1 MIKSFKD
8 FDDVL
13 KSQKIYEAAEDS
25 NFEDIGD
32 IFDEKG
38 VERPELLSDNKF
50 LLKISRVV
58 LRRLR
63 KSGLGA
69 FGLHPLVVK
78 IDNIPGVHFYN
89 YDDPTMNIVICRN
102 TNVKYVYLFREF
114 KMGEK
119 NVADLVLSTSNL
131 GFTDII
137 DTMISRLTP
146 SNIEEALATVDG
158 DSWMIKGVYG
168 GVSVTKDDMIKSG
181 KLSVDVRKSI
191 LNKVIDAKVGAMF
204 TWIPKQKYICDEI
217 LKVWGDVKD
226 QIVKKI
232 SIIFWLAVNG
242 SSEIDE
248 KIINEIKDTVF
259 NKISSED
266 SDIKEYNNLNAHLS
280 DGSDIGIDKT
290 TLKEDT
296 EEFMKNMDQI
306 YNIAK
311 LMCKYV
317 KNNCQLDKNDWGI
330 LRKRGL
336 LITGKAGAGKSKA
349 VEKALKESNMRENVD
364 YFKVSSGNTS
374 APSLFKKFYDYN
386 GKLLIFD
393 DSAELFNA
401 SYKISFWKQALEA
414 NPDDATVE
422 LSSLSKDGEKIGDNI
437 YIPGALTR
445 QQRYYVEVGESSR
458 KEKEAF
464 RKEEFSRLEAQYRK
478 ETGDTSS
485 LTKTQEAGF
494 FLEVDRL
501 WKEREEKKKPK
512 MPNRFNYKGV
522 VIVIS
527 NNSRDVFKQE
537 VGGENWVAID
547 RRMRNFDLAPGAQ
560 SMWEYIKTTI
570 LAQTEDSSLSDDERL
585 IPVDMVEELIKEV
598 EMLLEDKNYQ
608 NINFGY
614 FSDDM
619 HKIFNSPDAIDD
631 WKYEL
636 KKLMSK

>member
-8 FDDVL
+8 FDDAL
-13 KSQKIYEAAEDS
+13 KSQKIYEAVEDS
-25 NFEDIGD
+25 NFEDNGDVIG
-32 IFDEKG
+32 EKDAEG
-38 VERPELLSDNKF
+38 PELLSDNKF

-58 LRRLR
+58 LRKLR

-69 FGLHPLVVK
+69 FGLHPLVVN

-102 TNVKYVYLFREF
+102 TNVKYAYLFREF

-119 NVADLVLSTSNL
+119 NVADLVLSTSKL

-137 DTMISRLTP
+137 DSLISRLTP
-146 SNIEEALATVDG
+146 SNIEEALATDNW
-158 DSWMIKGVYG
+158 SFKGYG
-168 GVSVTKDDMIKSG
+168 NVSVTKDDMIKCG
-181 KLSVDVRKSI
+181 QMSVGARKSI
-191 LNKVIDAKVGAMF
+191 LNKCLESSKGAG
-204 TWIPKQKYICDEI
+204 TLISWIPTQNYICKEI
-217 LKVWGDVKD
+217 DKLWGGYKE
-226 QIVKKI
+226 QYVKKV
-232 SIIFWLAVNG
+232 SIIFYTAAKG
-242 SSEIDE
+242 DDTIDE
-248 KIINEIKDTVF
+248 KIVGEIKATAF
-259 NKISSED
+259 NMISSKD
-266 SDIKEYNNLNAHLS
+266 SDIKEYSNLNAFLS
-280 DGSDIGIDKT
+280 DGSDIGTDPT
-290 TLKEDT
+290 TLKKDT

-306 YNIAK
+306 YDIAK

-317 KNNCQLDKNDWGI
+317 KNNCQLDKNDWGKM
-330 LRKRGL
+330 RKRGL

-349 VEKALKESNMRENVD
+349 VERALKESNMRENVD

-464 RKEEFSRLEAQYRK
+464 RKEEFDRLEAQYRK
-478 ETGDTSS
+478 ETGDISSS
-485 LTKTQEAGF
+485 LTDTQKAGF
-494 FLEVDRL
+494 YLEVDRL

-512 MPNRFNYKGV
+512 MPNRFKYKGV

-527 NNSRDVFKQE
+527 NTSRDVFKQE

-547 RRMRNFDLAPGAQ
+547 RRMRNFDLAPEAQ

-598 EMLLEDKNYQ
+598 ETLLEDKNYQ

-614 FSDDM
+614 FADDM
-619 HKIFNSPDAIDD
+619 HKIFNSPDAIGD

-636 KKLMSK
+636 KKLMSI